1 MGVQGTSATRTAWP
15 QWPKK
20 RQFMLVTA
28 CNTHDAQPHLHP
40 DSSRLPDP
48 VIPYCEHLNI
58 ITDKLTEVKAE
69 TVQQHLPHL
78 SPQLAQIPPQLLDPL
93 LQTQVCMANLQM
105 QKSDPCAICTY
116 VCIHTNK
123 SRTKHSWYT
132 SHTSQCG
139 FQSITITWQLL
150 AEVLLYAVCK
160 SKQRSVLWCLTAHT

>member
-1 MGVQGTSATRTAWP
+1 MTTVAQEKTVHASDSLQHAWCTASPSSWFKQTARPSYPLLWTS
-15 QWPKK
+15 Q
-20 RQFMLVTA
+20 VS
-28 CNTHDAQPHLHP
+28 C
-40 DSSRLPDP
+40 
-48 VIPYCEHLNI
+48 
-58 ITDKLTEVKAE
+58 TDKLTEVKAE

-139 FQSITITWQLL
+139 FQSITITWQLV
-150 AEVLLYAVCK
+150 AEVLLYAACK